1 VIPSDNDLI
10 LGRPAYL
17 DGELCGIDDS
27 GLPTFSH
34 SQAASDG
41 PGGVS
46 RVYFPLDGAANCA
59 SLGALFPLQLNA
71 FELGDQPYFHEF

>member
-1 VIPSDNDLI
+1 MPEPCNVIPSDNDLI

-17 DGELCGIDDS
+17 DGELCGIGDS

-34 SQAASDG
+34 SQAASDS

-59 SLGALFPLQLNA
+59 S
-71 FELGDQPYFHEF
+71 